1 MTHEAKTKLICFNW
15 KECDWSYLFFR
26 HFCFPLSNF
35 QRAKHAQENCRADKI
50 GMFWRTI
57 PVNGMRAIPFISG
70 DKLFVLFRIS
80 KIDRNSF
87 RYKKVIF
94 YKSIQFFCL
103 ICRAI
108 VQYTYKNM
116 KFHETSNPVYVLT
129 FFNAIRISSNVYFG
143 YHAYFPYIPMP
154 QVYQCPN
161 NLNYFY
167 LL

>member
-1 MTHEAKTKLICFNW
+1 MTHEAKTKLISFNW

-57 PVNGMRAIPFISG
+57 SLGMAWELFRLYPVTNYS
-70 DKLFVLFRIS
+70 FRIS

-108 VQYTYKNM
+108 VQCTYKNM

-129 FFNAIRISSNVYFG
+129 FLMQFE
-143 YHAYFPYIPMP
+143 FPRMFILDTMTIFLTYPVP

-161 NLNYFY
+161 NE
-167 LL
+167 